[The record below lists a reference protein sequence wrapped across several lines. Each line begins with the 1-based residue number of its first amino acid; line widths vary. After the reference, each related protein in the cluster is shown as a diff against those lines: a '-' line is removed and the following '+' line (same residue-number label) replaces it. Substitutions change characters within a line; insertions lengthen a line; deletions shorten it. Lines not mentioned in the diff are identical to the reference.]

1 MNSFFLAYIMNP
13 KICHRFVGYL
23 EEEAVKTYT
32 LMLQHI
38 DKEDGVLHHWNKI
51 PAPKDAIDYYHLKEN
66 ATFRDVISSIR
77 ADEACHR

>member
-1 MNSFFLAYIMNP
+1 M
-13 KICHRFVGYL
+13 L
-23 EEEAVKTYT
+23 E
-32 LMLQHI
+32 HI

-51 PAPKDAIDYYHLKEN
+51 PAPKDAIDYYHLKAD